1 MILWRQ
7 RSTRMLLVDYF
18 DGKKLRGNDVQPMPG
33 GIELLEL
40 EMLEAVLEMLEEEL
54 MEIGPPLLN
63 QLAVIVEQIGGVV

>member
-1 MILWRQ
+1 
-7 RSTRMLLVDYF
+7 MLLVDYF
-18 DGKKLRGNDVQPMPG
+18 DGKKLRGNDAQPMPD
-33 GIELLEL
+33 GIEQLEL

>member
-1 MILWRQ
+1 
-7 RSTRMLLVDYF
+7 MLPVDYF
-18 DGKKLRGNDVQPMPG
+18 DEKKLRGNGAQPMPG

>member
-1 MILWRQ
+1 
-7 RSTRMLLVDYF
+7 MLLVDYF
-18 DGKKLRGNDVQPMPG
+18 DGKKLWGNDAQPMPG

>member
-1 MILWRQ
+1 
-7 RSTRMLLVDYF
+7 MLLVDYF
-18 DGKKLRGNDVQPMPG
+18 DGKKLRGNDAQPMPG

>member
-1 MILWRQ
+1 
-7 RSTRMLLVDYF
+7 MLLVDYF
-18 DGKKLRGNDVQPMPG
+18 DGKKLRGNDAQPMPG

-63 QLAVIVEQIGGVV
+63 QLAAIVEQIGGVV